1 MSFNPTDKD
10 RTFTQEEVNQMI
22 SDRLQRER
30 NTLEAYKAEQAAKE
44 AAAVARQQLLGRM
57 AACIGN
63 DQVLVHERLRDLI
76 ADDFDAALKDPA
88 NKGKTDMEVFK
99 AITKDQGYLEPKNKP
114 KFTGPANAR
123 FPDNIHEAFFGKKG

>member
-44 AAAVARQQLLGRM
+44 AAAVARQKLLGRM
-57 AACIGN
+57 AACIGDN
-63 DQVLVHERLRDLI
+63 ETLVHERLRDI
-76 ADDFDAALKDPA
+76 VADDFDAALKDPA
-88 NKGKTDMEVFK
+88 NQGKSDREIFK
-99 AITKDQGYLEPKNKP
+99 AITKDTGLIVPKNMP
-114 KFTGPANAR
+114 RFSGPANTR
-123 FPDNIHEAFFGKKG
+123 PGIDLREAFGIKKG